1 MAILRG
7 CTLTFITVIGL
18 ALIMGLSG
26 SSAWAAAAPASGP
39 GVTVTNPVSNPVPV
53 RDVENPARQPFQ
65 QELFLSTPDG
75 LLGANDQFTV
85 PSGKRLVIEFV
96 SFTMNWPAGQLT
108 TRAFINVCNASGN
121 ACPVSF
127 YVPASFQATEFGGTD
142 FFVASSPTRLYA
154 DPGSVVGVAVR
165 RNVTAGTGLA
175 TVAVSGYLVDAP

>member
-7 CTLTFITVIGL
+7 CTLPFIAAVGL
-18 ALIMGLSG
+18 ALMMGLSA
-26 SSAWAAAAPASGP
+26 SSAFAAAAPAASGD
-39 GVTVTNPVSNPVPV
+39 VTVVNPDSKPVPV

-96 SFTMNWPAGQLT
+96 SFSMTWPAGQVT

-121 ACPVSF
+121 SCPASF
-127 YVPASFQATEFGGTD
+127 YLPASFQATEFGGSE

-154 DPGSVVGVAVR
+154 DPGTVVSAAVR

-175 TVAVSGYLVDAP
+175 TVAVSGYLVDVP

>member
-1 MAILRG
+1 MAMLRG
-7 CTLTFITVIGL
+7 FAVFAL
-18 ALIMGLSG
+18 ALILGLSG

-39 GVTVTNPVSNPVPV
+39 GVTVNNTDSNPVPV

-75 LLGANDQFTV
+75 LLGATEQFTV

-96 SFTMNWPAGQLT
+96 SFSMTWPGGQVT

-121 ACPVSF
+121 SCPASS
-127 YVPASFQATEFGGTD
+127 YLPASFQATEFGGSE

-154 DPGSVVGVAVR
+154 DPGTVVSAAVR
-165 RNVTAGTGLA
+165 RNVTAGEGLA
-175 TVAVSGYLVDAP
+175 TVAISGYLVDVP